1 MTTEVI
7 LYRNPG
13 EQAMWNVLM
22 GPFGMWLVIGIVSAV
37 VGAIVYAVVEG
48 FAFKRKNKVQLWLYH
63 NLHVVKYTA
72 IAAAIAAA
80 IGTFVAIAY
89 PIW

>member
-7 LYRNPG
+7 MYRNPG
-13 EQAMWNVLM
+13 EQAIWNLMM
-22 GPFGMWLVIGIVSAV
+22 GPFGMWLTIGVVSAV
-37 VGAIVYAVVEG
+37 VGGIVYTIVEG
-48 FAFKRKNKVQLWLYH
+48 FAFKRKNKVQLWLYNH
-63 NLHVVKYTA
+63 RPVIGRIA
-72 IAAAIAAA
+72 ITAA